1 MTKKFDRIFRYR
13 DMAASLN
20 AGEGTLEQLSETKIL
35 RLKLLKMAEIVD
47 ATSKKIASLEL
58 EGEEEGSPD
67 YGLVKTLK
75 SRIRTSAV
83 NFVKDTLVGLPAVP
97 SEEELEKLKA
107 GRKKEAEKKIA
118 EEKMKAQEA
127 KIKFEQHQLQQQ
139 VIIKLICFLF
149 SFKF

>member
-1 MTKKFDRIFRYR
+1 
-13 DMAASLN
+13 MAASLN

-139 VIIKLICFLF
+139 VIIKLSYFSL